1 MISEQAP
8 EKVSVRRMVLVLFF
22 TRTIL
27 NVGYRAVYPF
37 LPFIAA
43 DLGVSFQSA
52 AEIVQVRN
60 LVGLT
65 APFFGPLSDHYGR
78 RTMMLA
84 GLAISILA
92 CLTIGLVGSFVL
104 AVIAIAV
111 INFGM
116 SVYEPAQHA
125 YLADRVPYAARGRA
139 MSLTEVAWSA
149 ASLAGLPL
157 FGIVVQYFGWRMG
170 FVLVG
175 FAGIVVLALTRFGLP
190 DEDRT
195 ARPSRREM
203 WSGSFGKILG
213 DPGAIAVLAT
223 SVLVL
228 ACNENVN
235 IVYAEWMKDSF
246 LLNALALGSVAFAMG
261 FAELAGELLS
271 SAYVDRIGK
280 HRFVAISTFLTSG
293 AYAMLPLIG
302 GNALL
307 GTLGLALVYFLFE
320 LTVVSTLP
328 LITELVPASRATLMS
343 LNLAAMLLGRTLGS
357 FTGPFLYFHQGFVV
371 NGLVSGAGMLIA
383 FAVWNLFVTERL

>member
-1 MISEQAP
+1 MTSSQAP
-8 EKVSVRRMVLVLFF
+8 ESVSVRRLVLVLFF

-27 NVGYRAVYPF
+27 NVAYRAVYPF

-60 LVGLT
+60 LVGLS
-65 APFFGPLSDHYGR
+65 APLFGPLSDHYGR
-78 RTMMLA
+78 RTLMLA
-84 GLAISILA
+84 GLAISVLA
-92 CLTIGLVGSFVL
+92 CLTVGFVSSFVL
-104 AVIAIAV
+104 AVVAIAI

-125 YLADRVPYAARGRA
+125 YLADRVPYAGRGRA

-157 FGIVVQYFGWRMG
+157 FGIVVQWFGWRMG

-175 FAGIVVLALTRFGLP
+175 IAGLVVIALTRFGLP
-190 DEDRT
+190 EE
-195 ARPSRREM
+195 ARGGQSAGRKL
-203 WSGSFGKILG
+203 WSGSFGLIARE
-213 DPGAIAVLAT
+213 PIAIGVLAT
-223 SVLVL
+223 SILVL

-235 IVYAEWMKDSF
+235 IVYAEWMKSSF
-246 LLNALALGSVAFAMG
+246 LLDAIALGSVAFAMG

-280 HRFVAISTFLTSG
+280 HRMVAVSLTLTSG
-293 AYAMLPLIG
+293 AYILLPLIG
-302 GNALL
+302 QNALW

-328 LITELVPASRATLMS
+328 LITEVVPTSRATLMS
-343 LNLAAMLLGRTLGS
+343 LNLAAMLLGRTVGS
-357 FTGPFLYFHQGFVV
+357 FTGPFLYFHQGFLV

-383 FAVWNLFVTERL
+383 VGIWNLFVTERV